1 MSRNDIGIQHKIEV
15 NIGRI
20 TDLTASTS
28 HLISPHGGEL
38 VQLQVPAA
46 RVAEIKAQSKDWPSW
61 DLTARQLCDL
71 ELLMSGGFSPL
82 RGFMNRADYEGV
94 CKDMRLANGILW
106 PMPITL
112 DVTEDFAKKL
122 AAGTSKIALRDPEG
136 VMLAMLHVEDVWQPD
151 RKAEAQ
157 SVFGSTSAA
166 HPGAD
171 YAINKSNPWYVGG
184 KVEGV
189 QEPSHYD
196 FRSLRLTPADV
207 RASFG
212 RLGWTK
218 IVAFQTRNPM
228 HRAHVELT
236 MRAAKQVEA
245 NLLIHPSVG
254 MTKPGDVDYFVRT
267 RCYQLLLSKYPHGTV
282 ELAMLPLAMRMGGPR
297 EALWHGLIRKNHG
310 CTHFIVGRDH
320 AGPGKDT
327 DGKPFYGPYDAQE
340 LFKKHTA
347 EMGVTMVPFQMMM
360 YLENEDR
367 YVPADE
373 VPQGAK
379 VLDISG
385 TELRNRLNGGRDIP
399 AWFTYP
405 EVVQELRRSYP
416 PRHKQGVT
424 IFFTGLSGSGKSTI
438 ANALITKFLEM
449 GGRPVTLLDGD
460 LVRKNLS
467 SELGFS
473 KEHRDINI
481 RRIGYVASEITK
493 NGGIAVCAPIAPYE
507 ATRKAV
513 RQMIE
518 PFGGFILVH
527 AATSIDVCEQRD
539 RKGLYAKA
547 RAGIVKEFTGISDP
561 YEAPTN
567 AEVVIDTAKLSPEE
581 AAQTII
587 LHLEREGFVGAN
599 GNG

>member
-1 MSRNDIGIQHKIEV
+1 M
-15 NIGRI
+15 
-20 TDLTASTS
+20 
-28 HLISPHGGEL
+28 
-38 VQLQVPAA
+38 
-46 RVAEIKAQSKDWPSW
+46 
-61 DLTARQLCDL
+61 
-71 ELLMSGGFSPL
+71 
-82 RGFMNRADYEGV
+82 
-94 CKDMRLANGILW
+94 
-106 PMPITL
+106 
-112 DVTEDFAKKL
+112 
-122 AAGTSKIALRDPEG
+122 
-136 VMLAMLHVEDVWQPD
+136 
-151 RKAEAQ
+151 
-157 SVFGSTSAA
+157 
-166 HPGAD
+166 
-171 YAINKSNPWYVGG
+171 
-184 KVEGV
+184 
-189 QEPSHYD
+189 
-196 FRSLRLTPADV
+196 
-207 RASFG
+207 
-212 RLGWTK
+212 
-218 IVAFQTRNPM
+218 
-228 HRAHVELT
+228 
-236 MRAAKQVEA
+236 EA

-267 RCYQLLLSKYPHGTV
+267 RCYQLLLSKYPQGTV

-297 EALWHGLIRKNHG
+297 EAVWHGLIRKNHG

-327 DGKPFYGPYDAQE
+327 DGKNFYGPYDAQE
-340 LFKKHTA
+340 LFKKHEK
-347 EMGVTMVPFQMMM
+347 EMGVIMVPFQMMV
-360 YLENEDR
+360 YLQNEDR

-379 VLDISG
+379 VLDVSG
-385 TELRNRLNGGRDIP
+385 TELRQRLNEGRDIP

-416 PRHKQGVT
+416 PR
-424 IFFTGLSGSGKSTI
+424 
-438 ANALITKFLEM
+438 
-449 GGRPVTLLDGD
+449 
-460 LVRKNLS
+460 
-467 SELGFS
+467 S

-561 YEAPTN
+561 YEAPAN